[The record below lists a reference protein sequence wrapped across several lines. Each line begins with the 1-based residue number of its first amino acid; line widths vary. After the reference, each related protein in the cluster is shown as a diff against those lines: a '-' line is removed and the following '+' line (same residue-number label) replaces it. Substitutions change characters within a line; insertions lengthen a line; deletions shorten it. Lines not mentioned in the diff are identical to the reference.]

1 MALRHDLN
9 LGDPD
14 GFYEKLLDAHAGL
27 TSDQVALLDA
37 KLILLLANHVG
48 EAAVLDEALRLARAD
63 LDNWPKIRPSSATR

>member
-1 MALRHDLN
+1 MALRQELN

-27 TSDQVALLDA
+27 TADQVALLDA

-63 LDNWPKIRPSSATR
+63 LENWPKIRPLSPAR